1 MTVFKFAISACCY
14 LIHIHVYQW
23 FLLFTGNMGPES
35 HYLPSDMVPPSSP
48 EPLNLH
54 GHDGH
59 HFPGGP
65 PRSFGA
71 LSHHAEMAG
80 ETWG

>member
-1 MTVFKFAISACCY
+1 
-14 LIHIHVYQW
+14 
-23 FLLFTGNMGPES
+23 MGPES

>member
-1 MTVFKFAISACCY
+1 M
-14 LIHIHVYQW
+14 
-23 FLLFTGNMGPES
+23 LLFFSGNLGPEN
-35 HYLPSDMVPPSSP
+35 HYLPSDMVPASSP

-65 PRSFGA
+65 PRSFGS
-71 LSHHAEMAG
+71 LSHHPEMAG

>member
-1 MTVFKFAISACCY
+1 MYQITALCQNFALTVNSNTIKING
-14 LIHIHVYQW
+14 
-23 FLLFTGNMGPES
+23 TN
-35 HYLPSDMVPPSSP
+35 VPPSSP